1 MCKSL
6 LLLLD
11 DDDTTFA
18 FLAFAGS
25 FWRWFKWRWWRWR
38 EDTVG
43 LAKTWRGAD
52 MHARMDDVCK
62 AFAM

>member
-11 DDDTTFA
+11 DDETTFA
-18 FLAFAGS
+18 FLAFARLCCLS
-25 FWRWFKWRWWRWR
+25 QRWWRWWR
-38 EDTVG
+38 EDHAG
-43 LAKTWRGAD
+43 ASTWRGAD